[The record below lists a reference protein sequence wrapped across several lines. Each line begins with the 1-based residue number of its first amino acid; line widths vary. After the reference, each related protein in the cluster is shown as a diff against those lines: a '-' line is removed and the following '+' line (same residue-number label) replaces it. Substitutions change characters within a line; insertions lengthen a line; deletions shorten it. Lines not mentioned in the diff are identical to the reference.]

1 MCHFFVEV
9 LRMWADPAMLSHTTA
24 MSQIKSAPF
33 SLGPGVRMTA
43 ESELIH
49 MNMQCGQQ
57 ISLCCKPLNP
67 GVCNGSNSQLELI
80 DKTGKNNIIL
90 NISFQHAY

>member
-9 LRMWADPAMLSHTTA
+9 LRLWAYPSMFSHSTA
-24 MSQIKSAPF
+24 MSQIKSAPL

-49 MNMQCGQQ
+49 RNIECGQQ

-67 GVCNGSNSQLELI
+67 GVCNGSNSQLKLI
-80 DKTGKNNIIL
+80 DKTG
-90 NISFQHAY
+90 

>member
-57 ISLCCKPLNP
+57 ISLCCKP
-67 GVCNGSNSQLELI
+67 
-80 DKTGKNNIIL
+80 
-90 NISFQHAY
+90 